1 MAIEVLKERSEDQ
14 TKKIEHSRLHRTMSM
29 LSVGFA
35 GALVIFCCLYLDER
49 PSVLKYTV
57 ISSTLLALINAFV
70 VCNVQNHKIRTFS
83 VATLTLY
90 MALALVYSGGYQGT
104 GLLWAYALAPV
115 VFTVFGATGGLV
127 ASVLSV
133 IGFATLLNWSWFDVN
148 HYTSPQ
154 VSRFLISFT
163 VLSSVMFV
171 KEYFSE
177 IGMQNLATLSDDNQ
191 LKANQD
197 PLTGLP
203 NRRFVD
209 SIYFEKIKRMPESY
223 FPMTLAVVDLDH
235 FKSVND
241 TMGHDGGDY
250 VLKHVSNVLQKNL
263 REGDIVA
270 RTGGEEFLIL
280 LPKTSFEQGFN
291 VIDKLRDKVNTTPL
305 KDASL
310 QAKLPRELSISAG
323 AACVMNVESKDDS
336 IKADDVAMY
345 DAKQR
350 GRNRV
355 CSAKGEVKLESPEP
369 KVGKRSGD
377 IHVQPS
383 H

>member
-209 SIYFEKIKRMPESY
+209 SI
-223 FPMTLAVVDLDH
+223 
-235 FKSVND
+235 
-241 TMGHDGGDY
+241 
-250 VLKHVSNVLQKNL
+250 
-263 REGDIVA
+263 
-270 RTGGEEFLIL
+270 
-280 LPKTSFEQGFN
+280 
-291 VIDKLRDKVNTTPL
+291 
-305 KDASL
+305 
-310 QAKLPRELSISAG
+310 
-323 AACVMNVESKDDS
+323 
-336 IKADDVAMY
+336 
-345 DAKQR
+345 
-350 GRNRV
+350 
-355 CSAKGEVKLESPEP
+355 
-369 KVGKRSGD
+369 
-377 IHVQPS
+377 
-383 H
+383 